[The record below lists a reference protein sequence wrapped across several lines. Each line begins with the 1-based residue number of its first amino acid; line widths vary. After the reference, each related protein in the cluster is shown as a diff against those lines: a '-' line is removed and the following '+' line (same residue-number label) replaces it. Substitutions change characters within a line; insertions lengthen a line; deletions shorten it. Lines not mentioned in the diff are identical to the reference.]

1 MNLIVVGIIA
11 CEVGFWVF
19 LVGGLALRYLAKQ
32 QRASSIVLSC
42 LPLLDLAL
50 LAFITWDLVI
60 NNAVAEF
67 AHGLGAVYLG
77 FTVAFGKQI
86 ISRTDAW
93 FEHRFA
99 GGPAPLKPPKAGW
112 ALVAYE
118 WQQWLRMLVCALIS
132 TAILGLIILVVNN
145 PTQTHELLN
154 WFGRIGL
161 VTGVWLLGWPVWE
174 TAKYLAAKGVTT
186 VQ

>member
-1 MNLIVVGIIA
+1 MNIIVFGIIA
-11 CEVGFWVF
+11 CEIGFWVF
-19 LVGGLALRYLAKQ
+19 LIGGLALRYLAKQ
-32 QRASSIVLSC
+32 QRASTLLLLA

-50 LAFITWDLVI
+50 LGFISWDLVL

-77 FTVAFGKQI
+77 FTVAFGKQV

-99 GGPAPLKPPKAGW
+99 GGPQPVTPPKEGL
-112 ALVAYE
+112 ALVTYE
-118 WQQWLRMLVCALIS
+118 WQQWLRMALCALIS
-132 TAILGLIILVVNN
+132 SAILGVIILVVNN
-145 PTQTHELLN
+145 PAQTQELLN

-174 TAKYLAAKGVTT
+174 TARYVTSQGVNTKD
-186 VQ
+186 

>member
-1 MNLIVVGIIA
+1 MIVIGIIA
-11 CEVGFWVF
+11 CEIGFWVF
-19 LVGGLALRYLAKQ
+19 LIGGLALRYLAKQ
-32 QRASSIVLSC
+32 QRASTFLLMS

-50 LAFITWDLVI
+50 LAFITWDLVF

-86 ISRTDAW
+86 VSRTDAW

-99 GGPAPLKPPKAGW
+99 GGPQPVKPPKAGW

-118 WQQWLRMLVCALIS
+118 WRQWLRMLVCALIS
-132 TAILGLIILVVNN
+132 STVLGLIILAVNN
-145 PTQTHELLN
+145 PEQTQELLS

-161 VTGVWLLGWPVWE
+161 VTGAWLLGWPIWE
-174 TAKYLAAKGVTT
+174 TVRYVSGKGAQTLKS
-186 VQ
+186 